1 VVLVVACRCPGSWE
15 VSGGRVSDQADQSRI
30 VALQAGE
37 KRRRMDLDSPTAD
50 EYEDVKRVLL
60 RSTPAGADS
69 ANVFVE
75 CRRKVTARFADSRIV
90 DMAVS
95 RRAGSC
101 ARWITPDS
109 SWYRAI
115 DSTDPSTIA
124 ACVSGDSMPLTRAP
138 APGTTGGM
146 IEAAE
151 DVKKLLGELDRAARD
166 TDSRVRQVLVDAEWQ
181 EQLVVVVRLDGIVI
195 DKRHLRYLTVR
206 VVAREDG
213 RVAAGFYTPASS
225 DPSSGLDPLQIGREA
240 ARRAV
245 TSLAGRPAPT
255 RRMPVVVGPG
265 RGMVL
270 VHEACCHPLEADEI
284 SRGSIYAGRLGQ
296 RIAARGVTIVDDPLV
311 PTGAG
316 AYRWDDEGTPAF
328 ATVMVEDGILRSYLT
343 DGLTATRLGVE
354 STSNGRREGFV
365 DIPMPRMSNTCVRPG
380 DLDPEQIVGN
390 TKFGLYAQHVG
401 GGEVVEA
408 TGDFAFR
415 VLNGFL
421 IEDGKLADPVQ
432 ETTVQGNGTEVLL
445 GIDAVGSDVHLGAA
459 KCGKFSALVPVGVL
473 GPTLRIR
480 SLLVG
485 GTGE

>member
-1 VVLVVACRCPGSWE
+1 
-15 VSGGRVSDQADQSRI
+15 
-30 VALQAGE
+30 
-37 KRRRMDLDSPTAD
+37 MDLDPPKVD
-50 EYEDVKRVLL
+50 EYEEVKRALL
-60 RSTPAGADS
+60 QSTPVGVDS

-75 CRRKVTARFADSRIV
+75 HRRKVTARFADSRIV

-101 ARWITPDS
+101 ARWIAPDS
-109 SWYRAI
+109 SWYRAV
-115 DSTDPSTIA
+115 DSTDPSTVA
-124 ACVSGDSMPLTRAP
+124 ACVGGASMPLARAP
-138 APGTTGGM
+138 TSRTTGSVVK
-146 IEAAE
+146 AAE
-151 DVKKLLGELDRAARD
+151 HIRKLLDELDRAARD

-181 EQLVVVVRLDGIVI
+181 EQLVIVVTLDGIVVE
-195 DKRHLRYLTVR
+195 KRHLRYLTVR
-206 VVAREDG
+206 VVAGEDG
-213 RVAAGFYTPASS
+213 RVATGFYTPASS
-225 DPSSGLDPLQIGREA
+225 DPSSGLDSLQIGREA

-245 TSLAGRPAPT
+245 TSLAGRQVPP

-270 VHEACCHPLEADEI
+270 IHEACCHPLEGDEI
-284 SRGSIYAGRLGQ
+284 SRGSIYAGRLGE
-296 RIAARGVTIVDDPLV
+296 RIAAQGVSIVDDPLV

-316 AYRWDDEGTPAF
+316 AYRWDDEGTPAS

-343 DGLTATRLGVE
+343 DRATAARLGVQ
-354 STSNGRREGFV
+354 STSNGRREGFL
-365 DIPMPRMSNTCVRPG
+365 DIPLPRMSNTCVRPG
-380 DLDPEQIVGN
+380 DVDPEQIIAN

-421 IEDGKLADPVQ
+421 IEDGKLVDPVQ
-432 ETTVQGNGTEVLL
+432 ETTVQGNGSEVLL
-445 GIDAVGSDVHLGAA
+445 GIDAVGNDVHLGAA
-459 KCGKFSALVPVGVL
+459 KCGKFSALVPVGVQ